1 MLLTL
6 GHLPFE
12 HRKALG
18 EKLSPSVLQVL
29 RGMLDSDPSKR
40 LHLADAL
47 DKLFEIYKSQE

>member
-18 EKLSPSVLQVL
+18 ETLSPSVLQVL
-29 RGMLDSDPSKR
+29 RGMLETDPSKR
-40 LHLADAL
+40 LHLADAF
-47 DKLFEIYKSQE
+47 DKLFEVY